1 MFNKPIYIGMSILD
15 ISKNCMHEFYYNVM
29 KEKYGEK
36 IKLLYMDTDS
46 LIMEIKTSDFYADV
60 RNELI
65 DEFDTSDYPKNNCY
79 GILLVNK

>member
-1 MFNKPIYIGMSILD
+1 
-15 ISKNCMHEFYYNVM
+15 MHEFYYNVM

-46 LIMEIKTSDFYADV
+46 LIMEITTADIYADIK
-60 RNELI
+60 NGLI
-65 DEFDTSDYPKNNCY
+65 DKFDTSDYPKNNCY